1 MSKSVLHC
9 SATPT
14 CNWFIF
20 GDHNKCST
28 FRGGRKKKWGHYCSS
43 WFLFPPT
50 SVAVEVG
57 PVLCVVFG
65 ITESE
70 CSGEK
75 KEWKSS
81 SFLHPFSTCMSRAC
95 QWMLQMPYKKRFM
108 VSELDTFFFV
118 DWHVSWSTM
127 SAQFGSNLFP
137 DGYLLKC
144 NFNKVH
150 IFPWTLYTAAT

>member
-1 MSKSVLHC
+1 MFCTALLPQHVTDSFLVITINAAHL
-9 SATPT
+9 
-14 CNWFIF
+14 
-20 GDHNKCST
+20 G
-28 FRGGRKKKWGHYCSS
+28 GGRKKKWGHYCSS

-75 KEWKSS
+75 KRENPPAFFIH
-81 SFLHPFSTCMSRAC
+81 FLPAC
-95 QWMLQMPYKKRFM
+95 LELANECCRCLIKKGLWF
-108 VSELDTFFFV
+108 LNWTLFFFV